1 MGYKRRVNLKMGKLN
16 NISLFISRNFKN
28 IILFI
33 SVLLVVSVALFYLTL
48 TSFGWNQWI
57 LVTINVVFFGLFLA
71 LLQFRRKVARLPSSI
86 YLAFI
91 VAFFAEM
98 FGFPLTMYI
107 FMGVFGYS
115 DIYSLEFL
123 LTQVMG
129 REMSFFFHH
138 LVFTI
143 SKVIMGIGIL
153 LVIFGWKQIY
163 QAKGKLVTTGLY
175 RYVRHPQYLG
185 FLLITLGMNVQWLT
199 IIMLAL
205 WPVLVIVYY
214 KLSKIEEK
222 DAEETFGE
230 EYLKYKR
237 KVPAFIP
244 RIRRK
249 TVSS

>member
-1 MGYKRRVNLKMGKLN
+1 MNIKTEKLK
-16 NISLFISRNFKN
+16 S
-28 IILFI
+28 IIFFMV
-33 SVLLVVSVALFYLTL
+33 VLSVVSIALYYLTL
-48 TSFGWNQWI
+48 TSFGWNQWL
-57 LVTINVVFFGLFLA
+57 LVTVNVVFFGLFVA
-71 LLQFRRKVARLPSSI
+71 LLQFRRKVARLPSSV

-98 FGFPLTMYI
+98 FGLPLTMYI
-107 FMGVFGYS
+107 FMGVFGYNE
-115 DIYSLEFL
+115 IYSLEFI
-123 LTQVMG
+123 LTQGMG
-129 REMSFFFHH
+129 QEMSYFFHH
-138 LVFTI
+138 IVFTI

-153 LVIFGWKQIY
+153 LVIYGWKQIY

-205 WPVLVIVYY
+205 WPVLVLLYN
-214 KLSKIEEK
+214 KLSKTEEK
-222 DAEETFGE
+222 EAEKTFGE

-237 KVPAFIP
+237 RVPAFIP